1 MAEISNV
8 NYGVTG
14 HKGIPVVSSRRVA
27 QVFDRRHDNVMQA
40 IKEAIETTK
49 KFAPD
54 FSGTNFIH
62 SEYKLR
68 GRKYPEYLLTKDG
81 FTYTVMGFT
90 GEKAAQFKVAYIN
103 RFNEMEQQLEA
114 LRVARME
121 FPQLTDAIQAT
132 REDPKPYHYT
142 NEINMINRI
151 VLGMS
156 AKQFREKCGIR
167 KGESIRPHLNNEQIK
182 AIERLQKFDI
192 GLLHTEPDY
201 HKRKQILTEYHQK
214 ISEIKLV
221 TA

>member
-1 MAEISNV
+1 MTEISNI
-8 NYGVTG
+8 NYGVKD
-14 HKGIPVVSSRRVA
+14 HKGIPVVSSRRIA
-27 QVFDRRHDNVMQA
+27 KVFDRRHDHVLDAIRDA
-40 IKEAIETTK
+40 IKTTES
-49 KFAPD
+49 FAPD

-90 GEKAAQFKVAYIN
+90 GEKAAQFKVAYIK
-103 RFNEMEQQLEA
+103 RFNEMEQQLES
-114 LRVARME
+114 LRIARME

-156 AKQFREKCGIR
+156 AKQFREKHGIT
-167 KGESIRPHLNNEQIK
+167 GNSIRPYLNAEQIK

-201 HKRKQILTEYHQK
+201 HKRKQILTEYHEK
-214 ISEIKLV
+214 TSSIKLV